1 MVSGSIKK
9 IPFLSYLFFFLRII
23 LAIVFIFSS
32 ISKFLDV
39 PGFSWSLANLQLFS
53 WTTAVFLSYAVP
65 LAELVLGILLLIGL
79 FKKFVLIHM
88 GLFIIALGWISYF
101 AWKHSELKD
110 CNCLG
115 KLVRLQYGIPHLI
128 LLGVMFLITAS
139 LFFYKEQILSVDSII
154 SRHKNGKGS

>member
-9 IPFLSYLFFFLRII
+9 VPFFSYLFFFLRIM

-39 PGFSWSLANLQLFS
+39 AGFSWSLANLQLFS
-53 WTTAVFLSYAVP
+53 WTAAVFLSYAVP

-115 KLVRLQYGIPHLI
+115 KLIRLQYGIPHLI
-128 LLGVMFLITAS
+128 LLGAMFLITVA
-139 LFFYKEQILSVDSII
+139 LFFYKEQIFSVDSII
-154 SRHKNGKGS
+154 SRHKNVK

>member
-1 MVSGSIKK
+1 MVSSSKKK
-9 IPFLSYLFFFLRII
+9 IPFLSYLFFFLRIM

-39 PGFSWSLANLQLFS
+39 AGFSWSLANLQLFS
-53 WTTAVFLSYAVP
+53 WTSAVFLSYAVP
-65 LAELVLGILLLIGL
+65 LAEFVLGILLLIGL

-128 LLGVMFLITAS
+128 LLGVMFLITAA
-139 LFFYKEQILSVDSII
+139 LFFYKEQIFSIDSII
-154 SRHKNGKGS
+154 SRHKNGKGP